1 MPKNWTSRKGLQA
14 TGRRVVRRATASSRA
29 LPDFLVL
36 GAQKAGTTSLGL
48 FLYRHPDVFWTPR
61 PELHYFD
68 RDFDRGLSWYRSWFA
83 RRSVVETHER
93 RTGRPA
99 RVGEKT
105 PSYVVLPD
113 GPTRVAA
120 VLPGVKL
127 VVSLRDPVSRAYSQ
141 WSMNLRTGRE
151 TLSFADALEA
161 EPERLASVDL
171 RASVSGTSYLEHG
184 YAMRS
189 RYAEQ
194 LERWLAHFDRSQLYV
209 YRSEDLYRDPER
221 WIPPLLD
228 HVGVRSDV
236 VELVMPHIGMSGR
249 DPIDPHLRDQL
260 IERFEPADA
269 QLQALTGLSY
279 YQDRDP
285 AAHPRR

>member
-1 MPKNWTSRKGLQA
+1 MPKNWTSAAGLRA
-14 TGRRVVRRATASSRA
+14 TGRRVVQRATSARRA

-36 GAQKAGTTSLGL
+36 GAQKAGTTSLGQ
-48 FLYRHPDVFWTPR
+48 FLQLHPDVFWSPR
-61 PELHYFD
+61 LEMHFFD
-68 RDFDRGLSWYRSWFA
+68 RDYDRGLSWYRSWFE
-83 RRSVVETHER
+83 RRSVVEAHQR

-105 PSYVVLPD
+105 PCYLALPD
-113 GPTRVAA
+113 GPSRVAA
-120 VLPGVKL
+120 TLPGAKL
-127 VVSLRDPVSRAYSQ
+127 VVSLRDPVTRAYSQ
-141 WSMNLRTGRE
+141 WAMNLRTGRE

-161 EPERLASVDL
+161 EAERLAAVDL
-171 RASVSGTSYLEHG
+171 RASVSGTSYLTHG

-209 YRSEDLYRDPER
+209 YRCEDLYDDPQR

-228 HVGVRSDV
+228 HVGVRPDV
-236 VELVMPHIGMSGR
+236 VDLAMPHIGVGDR

-260 IERFEPADA
+260 VERFEAADA

-285 AAHPRR
+285 VAPPRG